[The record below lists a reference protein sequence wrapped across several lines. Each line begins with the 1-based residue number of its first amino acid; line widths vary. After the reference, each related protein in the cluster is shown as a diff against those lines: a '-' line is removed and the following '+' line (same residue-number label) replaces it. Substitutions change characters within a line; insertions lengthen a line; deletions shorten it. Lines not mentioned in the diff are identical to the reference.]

1 SGLTDFLA
9 NMDEAHS
16 NAIALTIA
24 PIERGALLP
33 DKFAILSE
41 TQLFGRQV
49 LQTRRRRQSDVSDEF
64 LVKSVSELNIGDP
77 VVHIDFGIGRYQGL
91 ITLEIDR
98 QLQEFIHL
106 TYADDASVYVP
117 VANLQLISRYA
128 GGDSA
133 TAPLHTIGSG
143 KWD

>member
-1 SGLTDFLA
+1 
-9 NMDEAHS
+9 M
-16 NAIALTIA
+16 
-24 PIERGALLP
+24 P
-33 DKFAILSE
+33 DNFAIISE

-49 LQTRRRRQSDVSDEF
+49 LQTRRRRQSAVSDEF

-91 ITLEIDR
+91 VTLEIDQ

-106 TYADDASVYVP
+106 TYADDASIYVP

-128 GGDSA
+128 GGDTA
-133 TAPLHTIGSG
+133 TAPLHSIGSG
-143 KWD
+143 KMG